1 LTTLRNKVAVV
12 GAGMIKF
19 GELFD
24 KSFEDMMSEAY
35 MACLKSVDKGINPQK
50 EIQAGWYG
58 TVYGPRTGAV
68 LAENLGLVG
77 IPVTRIENAC
87 TTGSDV
93 LRNAC
98 FAVASGIYDTA
109 IAVGCE
115 KMTDMPGGLI
125 EVAKQRSQLFWQYGV
140 TMPSAF
146 GLYASRHMHE
156 FGTTR
161 EQFAKIAVKNHKHGT
176 LNPYSH
182 FRFEV
187 TVEQVLNA
195 PLVAWPFGLLDCC
208 PVTDGAAALIITRS
222 DLAKRYT
229 DSPVYVQGSGF
240 STQPEKI
247 NMRQSFT
254 TMAPTVGASQQA
266 YKMAGVEPKDI
277 DFAEVHDCFTG
288 TELISYEDLGF
299 CKKGEGG
306 KFIDE
311 GVPYIGGTKPINPSG
326 GLKSHGHPVGATGA
340 AQIVEL
346 FLQLR
351 NQAGERQVKGAEIA
365 LQHNIGGAGP
375 QVSCVHILSNKL
387 L

>member
-1 LTTLRNKVAVV
+1 MTTLRNKVAVV

-35 MACLKSVDKGINPQK
+35 MTCLKSVDKGINPQK
-50 EIQAGWYG
+50 EIQAAWYG
-58 TVYGPRTGAV
+58 TIYGPRTGSV
-68 LAENLGLVG
+68 LAETLGLKG

-87 TTGSDV
+87 ATGSDSF
-93 LRNAC
+93 RNAC
-98 FAVASGIYDTA
+98 IAVASGVYDTA
-109 IAVGCE
+109 LAVGCE

-125 EVAKQRSQLFWQYGV
+125 EVAKQRSQLFWQYAI

-146 GLYASRHMHE
+146 GLYASRHMFE
-156 FGTTR
+156 YGTKR
-161 EQFAKIAVKNHKHGT
+161 EHFAKIAVKNHKHGT

-187 TVEQVLNA
+187 TVDQVLKA

-208 PVTDGAAALIITRS
+208 PVTDGAAALIVTRS

-229 DSPVYVQGSGF
+229 DSPVYVQGTGF
-240 STQPEKI
+240 STDAANI
-247 NMRQSFT
+247 NMRTSFT

-288 TELISYEDLGF
+288 TELIAYEDLGF

-311 GVPYIGGTKPINPSG
+311 GIPYIGGGKPINPSG

-351 NQAGERQVKGAEIA
+351 NEAGARQVAGAEVA
-365 LQHNIGGAGP
+365 LQHNIGGSGP
-375 QVSCVHILSNKL
+375 QVSCVNILANKL

>member
-1 LTTLRNKVAVV
+1 MTTIRNKVAVV

-19 GELFD
+19 GELYD

-35 MACLKSVDKGINPQK
+35 MSCLKSVDKGIDPRK
-50 EIQAGWYG
+50 EIQAAWYG
-58 TVYGPRTGAV
+58 TIYGPRTGSA
-68 LAENLGLVG
+68 LAEPLGLLG

-87 TTGSDV
+87 ATGSDTF
-93 LRNAC
+93 RNAC
-98 FAVASGIYDTA
+98 FAVAAGVYDVA
-109 IAVGCE
+109 LAVGCE
-115 KMTDMPGGLI
+115 KMNDNPGGLI
-125 EVAKQRSQLFWQYGV
+125 EVAKQRPQLFWQYAI

-156 FGTTR
+156 FGTKR
-161 EQFAKIAVKNHKHGT
+161 EHFAKIAVKNHHHGT

-182 FRFEV
+182 FKFEV
-187 TVEQVLNA
+187 TVEQVLKA

-208 PVTDGAAALIITRS
+208 PVTDGAAALIICRTDS
-222 DLAKRYT
+222 AKKYT

-240 STQPEKI
+240 GTNPANI
-247 NMRQSFT
+247 NMRESFT
-254 TMAPTVGASQQA
+254 TMAPTVEASQQA
-266 YKMAGVEPKDI
+266 YKMAGLGPEDI
-277 DFAEVHDCFTG
+277 NFAEVHDCFTG
-288 TELISYEDLGF
+288 TELIAYEDLGF

-311 GVPYIGGTKPINPSG
+311 GNPYIGGSKPINPSG

-340 AQIVEL
+340 AQLVEL

-351 NQAGERQVKGAEIA
+351 NEAGSRQVQGAEIG
-365 LQHNIGGAGP
+365 LQHNIGGSGP
-375 QVSCVHILSNKL
+375 QVSCVHILTNKL